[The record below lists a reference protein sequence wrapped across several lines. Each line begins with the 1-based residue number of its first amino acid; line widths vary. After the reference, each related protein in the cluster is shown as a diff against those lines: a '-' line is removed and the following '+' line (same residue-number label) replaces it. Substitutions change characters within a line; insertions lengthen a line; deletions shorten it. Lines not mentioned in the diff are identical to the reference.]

1 MCGILNFMQM
11 NEYKSTNPPGG
22 AEKPTQPTEERKS
35 KSSKPKEKSSKIRH
49 LIPKSRHESID
60 NETNTT
66 TKKNTRRQ
74 QRSSDPTADSSTHD
88 SSAGSRHRRHRR
100 GSDSVPPD
108 APQPGT
114 KTHRRKP
121 KNSEDGGSV
130 RKPNSRKSSK
140 GDSLTDI
147 SLSDFGSGSLAETE
161 NGPN

>member
-1 MCGILNFMQM
+1 MSLLKNFFFFFFVFV
-11 NEYKSTNPPGG
+11 
-22 AEKPTQPTEERKS
+22 ERKS

>member
-1 MCGILNFMQM
+1 LSLLKNYFFVF
-11 NEYKSTNPPGG
+11 
-22 AEKPTQPTEERKS
+22 AERKS
-35 KSSKPKEKSSKIRH
+35 KPSKPKEKPSKIRH

-60 NETNTT
+60 DESNATA
-66 TKKNTRRQ
+66 KKSTRRQ
-74 QRSSDPTADSSTHD
+74 HRSSDPSADSTTSADSSTHD

-121 KNSEDGGSV
+121 KTSEDGGSV
-130 RKPNSRKSSK
+130 RKPNSRRSSK

-147 SLSDFGSGSLAETE
+147 SLSDFESGSLPETA